1 MPRQL
6 PHALP
11 PPHTPWRRRA
21 CPWHPVQR
29 WGEAARG
36 GGWAGPPPQ
45 LGWPCWAS
53 SCNRPPS
60 NAPPRA
66 PSQLTVV
73 QAGGGDE
80 GCAPERVQTGGASP
94 PRDAGSPARRLTL
107 PDRPLAPE
115 ASGGGE
121 EGREGFRQ
129 AAQAIQPR
137 GATPPPHAP
146 LPDMVTAAACGLLGG
161 GGGGGGQPW
170 GPGMRARWVGGQ
182 ARTRRAGPAPPSH
195 ALRWQRPRAMEPAGG
210 AQAPSP
216 KRGRAQRWPPLTTAL
231 RCALGARPPPPLVP
245 GCARQPT

>member
-161 GGGGGGQPW
+161 GGGGN
-170 GPGMRARWVGGQ
+170 
-182 ARTRRAGPAPPSH
+182 
-195 ALRWQRPRAMEPAGG
+195 
-210 AQAPSP
+210 
-216 KRGRAQRWPPLTTAL
+216 RG
-231 RCALGARPPPPLVP
+231 VP
-245 GCARQPT
+245 GCARAGWGARLARGAQALRRPPTRCAGSARGRWSQRGGRRPPPQSGAAPNGGPR